1 MLHSV
6 KKGVLRIA
14 LVHSQVSFKVIDIE
28 RCLPVTLASWSWFV
42 YHACLLILLFYTH
55 SGDELL
61 CIQPS
66 SPLLLLKSG
75 FGLEVSDSLHELNI
89 NDGVLKL
96 SGYISDPVDG
106 FEIKVEY
113 LCL

>member
-1 MLHSV
+1 VLHSV

-14 LVHSQVSFKVIDIE
+14 LVHSQVFFKVIDIE
-28 RCLPVTLASWSWFV
+28 RCLPVKLASWNWFV
-42 YHACLLILLFYTH
+42 FHACLLILLFYTR

-61 CIQPS
+61 CTQPS

-75 FGLEVSDSLHELNI
+75 FGLEVSDSLHALN
-89 NDGVLKL
+89 NSDGVLKL

-106 FEIKVEY
+106 FEIKVEDF
-113 LCL
+113 C